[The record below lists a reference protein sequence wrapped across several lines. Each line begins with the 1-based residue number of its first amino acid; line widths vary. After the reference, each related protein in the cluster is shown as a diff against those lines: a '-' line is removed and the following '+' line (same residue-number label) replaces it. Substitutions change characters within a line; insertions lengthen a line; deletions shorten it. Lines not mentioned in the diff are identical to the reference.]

1 MQPFRKL
8 QRLFKGIITIGLGL
22 LNLTGILYI
31 TQLAQNA
38 VFCSGLMEMLAS
50 LTTPF
55 QILPW
60 VRVAPI
66 RLIPLLSNPNQ
77 VLALC
82 SYTNVGTAI
91 FLSALVTTLCVGL
104 TTWLV
109 ATDIPHYCSQLVMRR
124 RAKRAR
130 RKIQVLRTYLSRIDL
145 NELSTEDLAI
155 LEPIVK
161 ALKVESSRPK
171 V

>member
-1 MQPFRKL
+1 MQPFLKL

-31 TQLAQNA
+31 TQSAQNA

-66 RLIPLLSNPNQ
+66 RLIPLLSNPTQ

-104 TTWLV
+104 TTWMI
-109 ATDIPHYCSQLVMRR
+109 TIDIPHYCSRLVMRL
-124 RAKRAR
+124 RAKRAKR
-130 RKIQVLRTYLSRIDL
+130 RIQSLRADLQKIDL
-145 NELSTEDLAI
+145 RELSAEDAAI
-155 LEPIVK
+155 LEPFVK
-161 ALKVESSRPK
+161 AIKISFSGAK
-171 V
+171 G

>member
-1 MQPFRKL
+1 MQPLLNL

-22 LNLTGILYI
+22 LNLAGILSI
-31 TQLAQNA
+31 TQSAQNA

-50 LTTPF
+50 LTTPV

-109 ATDIPHYCSQLVMRR
+109 ATDIPHYCSRLVMRR

-130 RKIQVLRTYLSRIDL
+130 HKIQILKAYLSRIDL
-145 NELSTEDLAI
+145 RELAAEDLAV

-161 ALKVESSRPK
+161 ALRVESSKPK